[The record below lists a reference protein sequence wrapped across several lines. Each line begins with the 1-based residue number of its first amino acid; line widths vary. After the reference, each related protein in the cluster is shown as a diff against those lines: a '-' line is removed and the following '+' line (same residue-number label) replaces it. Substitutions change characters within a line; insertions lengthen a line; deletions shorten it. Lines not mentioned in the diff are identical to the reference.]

1 MRQESLIPLPDPA
14 WIDVLR
20 TEAAKPKRSKQQIAD
35 ELGVSRTAISLLCA
49 GKYSAK
55 LDKVSRKIA
64 DQVVRRY
71 AHQVWC
77 PYQRAAIGESVC
89 QSHASATMS
98 TSDPVKLRQWA
109 ACQSCALNPLKP
121 KDEVNNAG

>member
-20 TEAAKPKRSKQQIAD
+20 AEAAKPKRSKQQIAD
-35 ELGVSRTAISLLCA
+35 ELGVSRTAISLLCS

-55 LDKVSRKIA
+55 LNKITRKIA

-89 QSHASATMS
+89 LSHAGAPMS
-98 TSDPVKLRQWA
+98 TSAPVKLRQWA
-109 ACQSCALNPLKP
+109 ACHSCELNPLKIT
-121 KDEVNNAG
+121 DEVKDAG